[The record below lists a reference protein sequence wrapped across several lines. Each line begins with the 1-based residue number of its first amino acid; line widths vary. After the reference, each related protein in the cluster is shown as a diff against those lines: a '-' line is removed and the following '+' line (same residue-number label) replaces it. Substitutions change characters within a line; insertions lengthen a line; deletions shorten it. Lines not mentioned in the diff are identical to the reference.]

1 MIIRLSLM
9 TVLSGPAI
17 ATPTPSADSYK
28 IDSLF
33 AASDAVCAG
42 TIRITSDQPAPD
54 RSGIPGARLVISR
67 EVQFTTSRCYKGA
80 VSASDRIRYTTHS
93 PAIVEISPP
102 EGRTILLFLKR
113 TGSDTFTFADEFW
126 GWLHDASLVIGDPVN
141 NPDLG
146 QLEKDLLVSLRE
158 NYRPEARVGNLR
170 VLHGFATL
178 QETTRAEVRE
188 YTKDI
193 HPLVAVAAFAVLIKP
208 GRPSDL
214 DAFCKY
220 LGAVDPGAL
229 DGLAVSF
236 TFYSL
241 TTLRNPD
248 SRPGLECLARTPITP
263 VSHHAMDGIRGMRNP
278 ASIPELIHHLDDA
291 DPFMQYQAV
300 ITLSEIAPRRELPGP
315 GMGEFERDPK
325 KYTESWKLWWH
336 DAVHRR

>member
-9 TVLSGPAI
+9 TVLSAPAL

-33 AASDAVCAG
+33 AVSDAVCAG
-42 TIRITSDQPAPD
+42 TVRITSDQPAPD
-54 RSGIPGARLVISR
+54 RSPIPGAILVISR

-80 VSASDRIRYTTHS
+80 VGASDRIRYTIHS

-126 GWLHDASLVIGDPVN
+126 GCLRDASLVIGDPVN

-158 NYRPEARVGNLR
+158 DYRPEARVGNLR
-170 VLHGFATL
+170 VLHGFAAL
-178 QETTRAEVRE
+178 QETTRAEVRG

-214 DAFCKY
+214 TRS
-220 LGAVDPGAL
+220 VD
-229 DGLAVSF
+229 
-236 TFYSL
+236 T
-241 TTLRNPD
+241 
-248 SRPGLECLARTPITP
+248 LARSTL
-263 VSHHAMDGIRGMRNP
+263 VLWL
-278 ASIPELIHHLDDA
+278 ASRYPSPSTH
-291 DPFMQYQAV
+291 
-300 ITLSEIAPRRELPGP
+300 
-315 GMGEFERDPK
+315 
-325 KYTESWKLWWH
+325 
-336 DAVHRR
+336 